1 MTHPQTH
8 SCDLCLTLARRLAP
22 VAVLL
27 LSGCGMLAPVDAD
40 PFAFPSVTAAAAQ
53 HQPVASSTL
62 PGAVQPAVS
71 ASQPVATEPDAAR
84 NPQRYPGTAQ
94 FVRLPG
100 APRPPVQVVGED
112 AVQLDFVDAPLAA
125 VLHALLGDL
134 LKLDYT
140 LDTASDAVVSLR
152 TQRPLPKAAVLEVLE
167 ALLNTHQLTLRR
179 DSAGVYHVTTFDA
192 AHLAPP
198 VVVGQAQLAQLP
210 GAGVLVAPLRY
221 IGAAEMSRILAPL
234 LPDGA
239 LVRADPVRNL
249 LVLRGGKAQ
258 LEAWLELIHT
268 FDVDALAGLSVGVF
282 PLQHLSVGEL
292 RDALALVLGQPGAA
306 LPGSDKTDAR
316 DATERLT
323 PLTGVL
329 HVLPIERLN
338 ALLVVTAQPKYLD
351 EVQRWIERLDRPADN
366 EIEPQLFVYP
376 VQNTSA
382 VHLAQLLN
390 ALFSSDDNEAARTA
404 APTRFAPTAAAPAST
419 STSAATSPSL
429 ASTGTAAA
437 LSSLRRSTGAAALP
451 TSGAAAGGAATGA
464 SLAAAAS
471 PLAAA
476 SPPAA
481 EVPPVATRL
490 AANVRVVA
498 DERQNAVLIRAP
510 RKEYRRIVA
519 ALKELDRAPTQ
530 VLIEANI
537 VEVTLTGSLRYGLEW
552 FLQNSLGSG
561 FTGTASLN
569 LRQSGGI
576 GPTQPGFS
584 YVVANRA
591 GLIRAVLN
599 AAAEKSQLRVLSN
612 PSVLVLDNHT
622 ATIQVGQQQPV
633 KSATTVASNAV
644 STETITYKDTG
655 VLLTVTPSVNA
666 GDLVTLDILQQVTDV
681 GEIDAA
687 TGQRQFLTRQ
697 IQSRVAVRSGES
709 IVLGGLIRDNDTAGR
724 SGVPLLSDVP
734 LFGELFAS
742 NNHTRQRTE
751 LLVLLTPRV
760 LPDDTTLRAVSTELR
775 ERMRQIRRR
784 VPSADPARSTLSS
797 EDEPPPS
804 GAQTLDKGA

>member
-234 LPDGA
+234 LRPVLGVEVKGV
-239 LVRADPVRNL
+239 VRADPVRNL

-292 RDALALVLGQPGAA
+292 RDAQTLAERTKEGHNDLLVTMGVCTHLGCVPLGAA
-306 LPGSDKTDAR
+306 EGENKGEYGGYFCPCHGS
-316 DATERLT
+316 
-323 PLTGVL
+323 
-329 HVLPIERLN
+329 H
-338 ALLVVTAQPKYLD
+338 Y
-351 EVQRWIERLDRPADN
+351 
-366 EIEPQLFVYP
+366 
-376 VQNTSA
+376 
-382 VHLAQLLN
+382 
-390 ALFSSDDNEAARTA
+390 
-404 APTRFAPTAAAPAST
+404 
-419 STSAATSPSL
+419 
-429 ASTGTAAA
+429 
-437 LSSLRRSTGAAALP
+437 
-451 TSGAAAGGAATGA
+451 
-464 SLAAAAS
+464 
-471 PLAAA
+471 
-476 SPPAA
+476 
-481 EVPPVATRL
+481 
-490 AANVRVVA
+490 
-498 DERQNAVLIRAP
+498 
-510 RKEYRRIVA
+510 
-519 ALKELDRAPTQ
+519 
-530 VLIEANI
+530 
-537 VEVTLTGSLRYGLEW
+537 
-552 FLQNSLGSG
+552 
-561 FTGTASLN
+561 
-569 LRQSGGI
+569 
-576 GPTQPGFS
+576 
-584 YVVANRA
+584 
-591 GLIRAVLN
+591 
-599 AAAEKSQLRVLSN
+599 
-612 PSVLVLDNHT
+612 
-622 ATIQVGQQQPV
+622 
-633 KSATTVASNAV
+633 
-644 STETITYKDTG
+644 
-655 VLLTVTPSVNA
+655 
-666 GDLVTLDILQQVTDV
+666 
-681 GEIDAA
+681 
-687 TGQRQFLTRQ
+687 
-697 IQSRVAVRSGES
+697 
-709 IVLGGLIRDNDTAGR
+709 DTAGR
-724 SGVPLLSDVP
+724 IRKGPAPTNLVVPEYAFS
-734 LFGELFAS
+734 
-742 NNHTRQRTE
+742 
-751 LLVLLTPRV
+751 
-760 LPDDTTLRAVSTELR
+760 PD
-775 ERMRQIRRR
+775 
-784 VPSADPARSTLSS
+784 
-797 EDEPPPS
+797 
-804 GAQTLDKGA
+804 GAKITVG